1 MYALQTTD
9 NATIAVF
16 ERGFAPHVHILF
28 ETASEKYA
36 WLNKAVAYAGGGP
49 AEGGVSLDVWQV
61 SFSPGSFVGGGG
73 EGCWEGV

>member
-73 EGCWEGV
+73 WEGV